1 MPNPGK
7 PAEVKRLLG
16 SKGYG
21 ANSPKPSIIIAA
33 VEGIPEPSRPLDLAG
48 RAYWDRIW
56 GAGQIWLSPN
66 TDIELLLMTCEML
79 DERELLRTHV
89 ANDFERWRERSA
101 LREIEKGI
109 VRNLSLLGFTPSDRM
124 KLGIAEVK
132 KISKLEQLKAKHG

>member
-16 SKGYG
+16 AKGYG
-21 ANSPKPSIIIAA
+21 ANAPKPTIVIAA
-33 VEGIPEPSRPLDLAG
+33 ADGIPEPSRALDVAG
-48 RAYWDRIW
+48 RALWDRIW

-66 TDIELLLMTCEML
+66 TDTELLLMTCELL
-79 DERELLRTHV
+79 DERELLKIYV
-89 ANDFERWRERSA
+89 ANDFERWRERAA
-101 LREIEKGI
+101 LREVEKGI